1 MEVGSVFFFRHSNF
15 TCMGNLGDKREHG
28 GAYLCTRENTRE
40 RSLHGSI
47 DMKVALPL
55 RFAFFFFLQGA
66 EETNTFYLITPRS
79 QELCERIGLPMKAG
93 LHCWWVDVAEW

>member
-1 MEVGSVFFFRHSNF
+1 VYE
-15 TCMGNLGDKREHG
+15 REYE
-28 GAYLCTRENTRE
+28 GAIASWLDRYEGC
-40 RSLHGSI
+40 
-47 DMKVALPL
+47 VAV
-55 RFAFFFFLQGA
+55 AFCLFFFLQGA